1 MAFITSGP
9 IYLSGQGDNS
19 VYSFI
24 TGAGGTVS
32 TLSLSGLYSAAS
44 GAGITL
50 SGSAS
55 YSIPYLA
62 SDFYGMAT
70 SSCCLLW
77 EDDTCVALEGGGNL
91 DLEGDTCSG
100 LSCCVLAEDGTC
112 IEGEA
117 GGTVE
122 LETCT

>member
-9 IYLSGQGDNS
+9 IQFSGEGES
-19 VYSFI
+19 SAFSFI

-32 TLSLSGLYSAAS
+32 TLSLSGLFSAAS
-44 GAGITL
+44 GAGIIL

-55 YSIPYLA
+55 YASPHLA
-62 SDFYGMAT
+62 SEFYGMTA

-77 EDDTCVALEGGGNL
+77 EDDTCVALEGGGIL
-91 DLEGDTCSG
+91 DLEGETCSG
-100 LSCCVLAEDGTC
+100 LSCCILGEDGAC

-122 LETCT
+122 LEACA

>member
-55 YSIPYLA
+55 YSTPYLA
-62 SDFYGMAT
+62 SDFYGMA
-70 SSCCLLW
+70 
-77 EDDTCVALEGGGNL
+77 
-91 DLEGDTCSG
+91 
-100 LSCCVLAEDGTC
+100 SCCVLAEDGTC

-122 LETCT
+122 LEACP